1 MPPQPPKNTA
11 RILIRI
17 SLNLWTNLR
26 RIDISS
32 ISSLLMHKLGLS
44 LYLDRLWSFSVMFCG
59 FRCTGLDVVCQNF
72 VLSILHFW
80 CYCKWYF
87 SSIFI
92 VLACKKA
99 VVEFVP
105 CNFAK
110 HMLVLNHFLK
120 TWLDFFYVD
129 DLVLCEWRFLSFL
142 LRTVLNASMTFSF
155 SYFDFPSI
163 RNTFRFLFISLIHG
177 LF

>member
-32 ISSLLMHKLGLS
+32 ISSLLIHKLGLS

-72 VLSILHFW
+72 VLSILYFW

-99 VVEFVP
+99 VAEFVP

-110 HMLVLNHFLK
+110 HILVLNHFLK
-120 TWLDFFYVD
+120 TVRFF
-129 DLVLCEWRFLSFL
+129 LCRWSCPLWMKISF
-142 LRTVLNASMTFSF
+142 
-155 SYFDFPSI
+155 FPSE
-163 RNTFRFLFISLIHG
+163 NCFKCIHD
-177 LF
+177 L